1 MFEQFL
7 VWLEDPFN
15 SKLIR
20 AVLGSLFIGMM
31 VAVLKTTI
39 NKYISEPYFR
49 YKSKKVLVYAGY
61 FLAIIYTITIFGENL
76 GNIMVILG
84 VASAGIAFAL
94 QEVIISI
101 AGWVAISMGGFYAP
115 GDRVQLGGI
124 TGDVIDIGIL
134 RTTMMETGQ
143 WVEAD
148 LYNGRVVKIANSF
161 VFKEPVFNYSALF
174 PFLWDEIKIPIKYGS
189 DYKYARQVLQN
200 IGARVT
206 GEYSANAQASWER
219 IGKHFII
226 KEAKLEPQVTL
237 AATDNWIEL
246 TLRYVVDYRYRRH
259 TKDVLY
265 TTFLEEVE
273 KSEGQIVIASA
284 TVQIVDNEVSKAKR
298 EKD

>member
-15 SKLIR
+15 SKLVR
-20 AVLGSLFIGMM
+20 AFLGCLFIGMM
-31 VAVLKTTI
+31 VVVLKTTI

-61 FLAIIYTITIFGENL
+61 FLATIYTITIFGENL

-284 TVQIVDNEVSKAKR
+284 TVQIVDNEVSKAKG